1 MPAPA
6 PNVYAPPTGELPRAV
21 YLHVPFCRH
30 RCGYCDFT
38 LVARQDDLIP
48 QWLTALENEL
58 QRLDRRYEV
67 DTIFVGGGTPTHLNE
82 TQLTDFFQLVRSHFE
97 LSENGEFSIEANPD
111 GLTEAKLTLL
121 ERCGVNR
128 ISLGIQSFDDDVL
141 RILERTHCADEAR
154 DVTQLCADFIPE
166 VSLDLI
172 FGVPGQTLDQWQR
185 TLQTALSLP
194 VNHVSTYGLTF
205 EKGTAFEQ
213 RRRAGDLVPVIDDLE
228 RDMYSLA
235 IDLIPEAGRSHY
247 ETSNFARPGHE
258 CRHNMVYW
266 DASEYFGF
274 GPGAARYV
282 NGVRSTNARNVS
294 RWIRDW
300 LEDRDSLQDHEVLGS
315 EARAREAIYL
325 AMRLVHGLNVP
336 AFESRFGISLMEL
349 VGSAVT
355 QNINDGMLEIVDDC
369 LRLTREGRFVADSVM
384 IDLV

>member
-6 PNVYAPPTGELPRAV
+6 PNVYAPPEGEPPRAV
-21 YLHVPFCRH
+21 YLHVPFCQH

-48 QWLTALENEL
+48 QWLTALGNEL
-58 QRLDRRYEV
+58 QRLDRPYEV

-82 TQLTDFFQLVRSHFE
+82 TQLEEFFQLIRSHFN

-111 GLTEAKLTLL
+111 GLTDSKLTLL
-121 ERCGVNR
+121 QQCGINR
-128 ISLGIQSFDDDVL
+128 ISLGVQSFDDDVL
-141 RILERTHCADEAR
+141 QVLERTHRADEAQE
-154 DVTQLCADFIPE
+154 VIHQCSEFIPD

-172 FGVPGQTLDQWQR
+172 FGVPDQQLEQWQT
-185 TLQTALSLP
+185 TLETALSLP
-194 VNHVSTYGLTF
+194 ISHVSTYGLTF

-213 RRRAGDLVPVIDDLE
+213 RRRAGDLLPVMDDVE
-228 RDMYSLA
+228 RSMYALA
-235 IDLIPEAGRSHY
+235 IDVIPESGRAHY
-247 ETSNFARPGHE
+247 ETSNFAMPGHE

-282 NGVRSTNARNVS
+282 NGVRSTNARNVT

-300 LEDRDSLQDHEVLGS
+300 LENRDSLQDHEVLS
-315 EARAREAIYL
+315 ADARAREAIYL
-325 AMRLVHGLNVP
+325 AMRLVRGLNVP
-336 AFESRFGISLMEL
+336 EFETRFNVSLTEL
-349 VGSAVT
+349 VGNEVT
-355 QNINDGMLEIVDDC
+355 HHIEGGMLEVVDGW